1 MSVVEISQYTET
13 AEVKIIL
20 AFQELVNAVE
30 NFDLEQIIALLPTE
44 QGLHRDIAKV
54 FTAFGEQGYNSFKAI
69 GGGHCG
75 CMLGEPYNAVDFNI
89 EKDLELPALLYQ

>member
-13 AEVKIIL
+13 AEVKIIP

-30 NFDLEQIIALLPTE
+30 NFDLEQIIALLPKE

-54 FTAFGEQGYNSFKAI
+54 FTAFREQGYNSFKAI
-69 GGGHCG
+69 GGGLCG
-75 CMLGEPYNAVDFNI
+75 CMLG
-89 EKDLELPALLYQ
+89 